1 MSGVVRHLL
10 SRCFHFHLMA
20 PMKHEMKY
28 FPFPIGCR
36 VALIPMPA
44 QKCLGSWML
53 IWLLVLS
60 DVRLYPCFST
70 CSFHHLT
77 LLRKKKK
84 KTNLA
89 LLYVFVLTKQTSMVG
104 QRWLPQTQGLSTSFL
119 QALPEVCVPTPPSL
133 SSSPGP
139 LLQFLGPQSLG
150 PLHPGS
156 RGWSEIRRSGS
167 FFFALPISSELCKLF
182 SGRKSREGS
191 PFPNSGFGCS
201 LQPRVPLEV
210 SLFVSACPV
219 SAAPADCSP

>member
-1 MSGVVRHLL
+1 MPPISLGLTQTTGADSGPQEISSPWEAALAELWVGMLLPLKDVLEHSPKKLVLRLSRYEVLRMAGYAQGSLGESMSGVVRHLL

-84 KTNLA
+84 KKKPT
-89 LLYVFVLTKQTSMVG
+89 LLFYMF
-104 QRWLPQTQGLSTSFL
+104 
-119 QALPEVCVPTPPSL
+119 
-133 SSSPGP
+133 SS
-139 LLQFLGPQSLG
+139 
-150 PLHPGS
+150 
-156 RGWSEIRRSGS
+156 
-167 FFFALPISSELCKLF
+167 
-182 SGRKSREGS
+182 
-191 PFPNSGFGCS
+191 
-201 LQPRVPLEV
+201 
-210 SLFVSACPV
+210 
-219 SAAPADCSP
+219 